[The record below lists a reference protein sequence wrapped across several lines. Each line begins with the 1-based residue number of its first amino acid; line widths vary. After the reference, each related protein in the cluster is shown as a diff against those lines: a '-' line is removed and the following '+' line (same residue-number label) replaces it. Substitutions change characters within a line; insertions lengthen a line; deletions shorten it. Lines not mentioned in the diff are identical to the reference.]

1 MHLDLLTKRVASFAA
16 YAFSVRSKHNTSEKE
31 FFFLSIGAPSCVAA
45 DKNFLRSLANESMN
59 GSFCINNFL

>member
-31 FFFLSIGAPSCVAA
+31 FFFYQSALLPVWRLIKTFFA
-45 DKNFLRSLANESMN
+45 RWQ
-59 GSFCINNFL
+59 